1 MLVSAASLVFRV
13 CLILNIRQFVAAGRG
28 LDIKKFSKGLDTGC
42 VYGHQLTAMIFG
54 DLGGLDQ
61 VEGKPNK
68 VRIGE
73 ERGVLID
80 LECEKP

>member
-1 MLVSAASLVFRV
+1 V
-13 CLILNIRQFVAAGRG
+13 CSQTDKLSFTNTAGRG

-54 DLGGLDQ
+54 DLSGLDQ
-61 VEGKPNK
+61 VEAKPNK

>member
-1 MLVSAASLVFRV
+1 
-13 CLILNIRQFVAAGRG
+13 
-28 LDIKKFSKGLDTGC
+28 
-42 VYGHQLTAMIFG
+42 MIFG
-54 DLGGLDQ
+54 DLSGLDQ
-61 VEGKPNK
+61 VEAKPNK